1 VSEVRKRPTIEER
14 VDEALFEIAF
24 QMGRVY
30 SIDPSDTEKNRQF
43 EAALRRIL
51 EKLVRRYT

>member
-1 VSEVRKRPTIEER
+1 MSEVRKRPMIEER